1 MEFTRDDHPFQRL
14 FTLEEANATL
24 PLVKA
29 IVADLSNLTRDV
41 VERRQRCVALS
52 LGRDV
57 NAKDPYTEEL
67 VEVERELKEDTQRLS
82 ELVDELR
89 ELGVEP
95 KNASIGLVDFPCE
108 LDGRIVLLCWQLGE
122 PSVQFWHKIDGGYEG
137 RQPVSGSFIGR
148 EKTNSLN

>member
-29 IVADLSNLTRDV
+29 IVADLSKLTRDV
-41 VERRQRCVALS
+41 VERRQRFEVLS
-52 LGRDV
+52 MGRDV

-67 VEVERELKEDTQRLS
+67 VEIERELKGDTQRLS

-108 LDGRIVLLCWQLGE
+108 LDGRIVLLCWKLGE
-122 PSVQFWHKIDGGYEG
+122 PSVLFWHELEGGFDG
-137 RQPVSGSFIGR
+137 RQPVRGTFVAR
-148 EKTNSLN
+148 EKTNSLG